1 MIRQITLSEAQ
12 LLAWSRETLA
22 EPQAPDAMVRLACQ
36 RLRRLSPDAAER
48 ARASDLLH
56 LIESEAGAPARAT
69 AATRAARAAA
79 PG

>member
-36 RLRRLSPDAAER
+36 RLRRLSPCATER
-48 ARASDLLH
+48 ARDADLLA
-56 LIESEAGAPARAT
+56 LGESQAPPECRARRARKIAGED
-69 AATRAARAAA
+69 AAS
-79 PG
+79 